1 MYWMGWS
8 EMFYRL
14 FRASWLPGAE
24 TVWRVASNPTSQ
36 NPQRYADLPFDGLL
50 MDFLVLI
57 VVLLLVDWM
66 IKALRRHV

>member
-1 MYWMGWS
+1 MACGVKS
-8 EMFYRL
+8 NE
-14 FRASWLPGAE
+14 PE
-24 TVWRVASNPTSQ
+24 TAA
-36 NPQRYADLPFDGLL
+36 PQRYADLPFDGLL